1 MSYEGLERFFIEKYE
16 SMERERDALRERVL
30 QLEGDLAG
38 AEFGITDLRR
48 KFKAV
53 RGTVCAASTLKG
65 CMLDKGVTCD
75 QMREYIA
82 LTDEE
87 LFAKFRNKSVSYY
100 TVLKF
105 ERRTFQYTLMVKES
119 RDEWVAFTDGG
130 AGDQLYCVP
139 DEDDDDLI
147 GDDWFPAE
155 REDEMVEALCALLRE
170 RMGEAVERWE
180 KENEDA

>member
-16 SMERERDALRERVL
+16 SMEAERDALRERVL
-30 QLEGDLAG
+30 QLEGDLTG

-53 RGTVCAASTLKG
+53 RGTVSNVSTLKSY
-65 CMLDKGVTCD
+65 MLDNGNVTCD

-82 LTDEE
+82 LPDEE
-87 LFAKFRNKSVSYY
+87 LFAKFRNKTISYY

-105 ERRTFQYTLMVKES
+105 ERKTFQYTLMVKES

-130 AGDQLYCVP
+130 ARDQLYAVP
-139 DEDDDDLI
+139 EEDDDLTS
-147 GDDWFPAE
+147 DDWFPAE
-155 REDEMVEALCALLRE
+155 REDEMVEALCKLLRE
-170 RMGEAVERWE
+170 RMGVAIERWE
-180 KENEDA
+180 KENVDV